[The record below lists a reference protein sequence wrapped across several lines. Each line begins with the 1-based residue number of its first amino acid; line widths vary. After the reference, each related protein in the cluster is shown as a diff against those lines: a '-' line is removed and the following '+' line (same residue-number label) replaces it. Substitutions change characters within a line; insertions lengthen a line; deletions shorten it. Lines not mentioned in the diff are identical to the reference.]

1 MSYINLSD
9 TTRNNQ
15 YKINPS
21 VTIEFVE
28 VCAML
33 CPRKQ
38 SPFCFVHIKSYVRT
52 FYMDKLD
59 ISIDNE
65 ALYVLHAG

>member
-1 MSYINLSD
+1 
-9 TTRNNQ
+9 
-15 YKINPS
+15 
-21 VTIEFVE
+21 
-28 VCAML
+28 ML